1 MVSLKQFVNTEVYR
15 EFLAYLDAQI
25 AVLHTSMESARQVE
39 DVYRM
44 QGQIAGLRRLK
55 MMKEDLLKKDK

>member
-1 MVSLKQFVNTEVYR
+1 MVSLKQFVNTPVYR
-15 EFLAYLDAQI
+15 DFLDYLDEQI
-25 AVLHTSMESARQVE
+25 ALLHNSMESARQVE

-55 MMKEDLLKKDK
+55 MMREDLLKRDK